1 MINYDHHSDKDD
13 DDDDDDGYDIV
24 VMINYDHGDNDD
36 DGDGD
41 DNIQDRGRGVKLANI
56 VVPSTSTERQHC
68 STRGV
73 VLGRLYIPQFYHW
86 LRFTN
91 YLA

>member
-1 MINYDHHSDKDD
+1 MINYDHHGDNNDDDD
-13 DDDDDDGYDIV
+13 DDDDDDGD
-24 VMINYDHGDNDD
+24 
-36 DGDGD
+36 D

-73 VLGRLYIPQFYHW
+73 VLRRLYISQFYH
-86 LRFTN
+86 
-91 YLA
+91 

>member
-1 MINYDHHSDKDD
+1 MMM
-13 DDDDDDGYDIV
+13 IV

-73 VLGRLYIPQFYHW
+73 VLGRLYIPQFYH
-86 LRFTN
+86 
-91 YLA
+91 

>member
-1 MINYDHHSDKDD
+1 MVHQSGGVVVGKSLEAHGHHHRVLMVMINYDNHGDNEDD
-13 DDDDDDGYDIV
+13 DDDDTD
-24 VMINYDHGDNDD
+24 
-36 DGDGD
+36 D

-73 VLGRLYIPQFYHW
+73 VLGRLYIPQFYH
-86 LRFTN
+86 
-91 YLA
+91 